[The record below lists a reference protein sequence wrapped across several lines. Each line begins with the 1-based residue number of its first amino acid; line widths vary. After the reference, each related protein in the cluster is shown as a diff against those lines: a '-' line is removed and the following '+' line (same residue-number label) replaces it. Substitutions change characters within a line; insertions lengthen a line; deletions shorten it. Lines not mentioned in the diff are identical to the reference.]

1 MRKRMIL
8 AILAVL
14 LLCSGCS
21 GEENPYRVDTV
32 VWIPVNPTD
41 MPTASEETEP
51 AASEEA
57 TEESAQPET
66 TEPEAEPTEGKP
78 ASSGRKPS
86 GGGSNSNKN
95 NGSTK
100 QTEPKDTEPKD
111 TEPEDTEPAATKDPE
126 INPTET
132 APPETAPVETEPVG
146 TEPTEAKPAETEPA
160 LYDISGYSV
169 GSLEY
174 GMADAIN
181 AVREENSLG
190 TLNLNSR
197 LCAIAS
203 CRANEISQ
211 VWSHT
216 RPDGRNY
223 ATVLSDY
230 GYGAGSAMELLVYVT
245 GNGDAQSIVGKWL
258 ESDSHRQSL
267 LGGYSTLGIGVYRA
281 NGYTY
286 VCCLLVG

>member
-1 MRKRMIL
+1 MIF

-21 GEENPYRVDTV
+21 GEKNPYRVDTV

-41 MPTASEETEP
+41 APAASEETEP

-57 TEESAQPET
+57 TSEFTQPET
-66 TEPEAEPTEGKP
+66 TEPEAAPTEGKP

-86 GGGSNSNKN
+86 GGSSNSNKN

-100 QTEPKDTEPKD
+100 QTEPKE
-111 TEPEDTEPAATKDPE
+111 TEPAATKAPE
-126 INPTET
+126 TNPAET
-132 APPETAPVETEPVG
+132 APPETEPAETEPVETEP
-146 TEPTEAKPAETEPA
+146 AETEPKETEPD

-174 GMADAIN
+174 GMSDAIN
-181 AVREENSLG
+181 AAREENSLG
-190 TLNLNSR
+190 ALNLNSR

-203 CRANEISQ
+203 CRAYEISQ

-216 RPDGRNY
+216 RPDGRHY
-223 ATVLSDY
+223 STVLSDY
-230 GYGAGSAMELLVYVT
+230 GYGAGSVMELLVYVT